1 MQRPEVS
8 GSLTLVEGRE
18 NGSRPEEEEEKR
30 EGKCLYCRNLVGG
43 GGREMYDEINKLPN
57 PSLRYYFVPVQS
69 FQEIASEVEEEE
81 GNDIDK
87 YILTIVVPINARNA
101 RRTSGVYTG
110 RSSRRVNTTKEPP
123 LLPPYTFETLLSA
136 QLWGGRT
143 FLPPAVGSHFDIVMN
158 KQLVCITS
166 PKCGNTNA
174 SVNS

>member
-1 MQRPEVS
+1 M
-8 GSLTLVEGRE
+8 EGRE
-18 NGSRPEEEEEKR
+18 NGPRPEEEEEKR

-81 GNDIDK
+81 EEGNDIDK

-123 LLPPYTFETLLSA
+123 RCHPTPLKLYYLRNFGEEELFCLRLL
-136 QLWGGRT
+136 GRI
-143 FLPPAVGSHFDIVMN
+143 SI
-158 KQLVCITS
+158 S
-166 PKCGNTNA
+166 
-174 SVNS
+174 S

>member
-1 MQRPEVS
+1 M
-8 GSLTLVEGRE
+8 EGRE

-81 GNDIDK
+81 EGNDIDK

-123 LLPPYTFETLLSA
+123 RCHPTPLKLYYLRNFGEEELFCLRLL
-136 QLWGGRT
+136 GRI
-143 FLPPAVGSHFDIVMN
+143 SI
-158 KQLVCITS
+158 S
-166 PKCGNTNA
+166 
-174 SVNS
+174 S